1 MLKVIDVNTTLDD
14 VEEYA
19 ECNICTNARAAMELG
34 SPLITSVAVWGIP
47 IDLNVVQNS
56 ISTPVLINDVDK
68 DLLSTLS
75 RSIAESIQFP
85 LNTCYFHGLG
95 CVASAMTKAFKY
107 EYRENKSAP
116 VNLYCVSAQPPSTG
130 KSGVNDY
137 LSDPIVK
144 AFKEINEENSTERK
158 MLQREIKNITKKLE
172 GTKELKDT
180 EEMELFDRLERANE
194 SLDAIPLWAPIVTDL
209 TIEAAEELAGQQ
221 GGMFNIVSAEAEA
234 ISVILG
240 AVYGDESGGKKAN
253 YGLLLKAWDGEYSHS
268 VRITRSGYNGYV
280 RASISVIAQ
289 NESVESILAAA
300 ASGRGLAERFLL
312 LVEDSLLGTR
322 DHHSQKKVSYSL
334 VKKYEQLIA
343 NIIKEDEVVLK
354 FSESSKRELAKWRQ
368 KIEPELRDGGR
379 YSHNL
384 LTGFIG
390 KADKQIMKIASVL
403 HCVDHWQNQASRTSE
418 VKDAYIF
425 RAIYIFE
432 QLAQTYISAADSMGY
447 VGEKSELLK
456 IAEHLQKLSDK
467 GKNKVSFSQLY
478 NSLKNIKPFKG
489 SRNLA
494 KKIREELVPKLEDY
508 NYCVS
513 DSKSVYIN
521 PRLK

>member
-1 MLKVIDVNTTLDD
+1 MDININATLDD
-14 VEEYA
+14 IEIYSEKH
-19 ECNICTNARAAMELG
+19 ICTMQRATMELR
-34 SPLITSVAVWGIP
+34 SPFVTNIAVWP
-47 IDLNVVQNS
+47 NPLDLSSIQS
-56 ISTPVLINDVDK
+56 GISTPTLINDVDK
-68 DLLSTLS
+68 DLLSMMS
-75 RSIAESIQFP
+75 RSISESIQFP

-107 EYRENKSAP
+107 EYRDNKTAP

-137 LSDPIVK
+137 FSDPIVK
-144 AFKEINEENSTERK
+144 AFKEINDENSTERK
-158 MLQREIKNITKKLE
+158 VLQREIKNINKKLE
-172 GTKELKDT
+172 GNKELQDT
-180 EEMELFDRLERANE
+180 EEMELFDRLDKATEQLE
-194 SLDAIPLWAPIVTDL
+194 LIPLWSPIVTDL
-209 TIEAAEELAGQQ
+209 TIEAAEELAGRQ

-234 ISVILG
+234 VSVILG
-240 AVYGDESGGKKAN
+240 AVYGDDSGGKKAN

-268 VRITRSGYNGYV
+268 IRITRSGYNGYV

-312 LVEDSLLGTR
+312 LVEDSLLGNR
-322 DHHSQKKVSYSL
+322 NHKKQQKVSYSL
-334 VKKYEQLIA
+334 VNKYEVLIS
-343 NIIKEDEVVLK
+343 NIIKEGDVTLK
-354 FSESSKRELAKWRQ
+354 FSESSKRILADWRQ
-368 KIEPELRDGGR
+368 KIEPELRDGGI

-403 HCVDHWQNQASRTSE
+403 HCVDHWQTQSDRDPNI
-418 VKDAYIF
+418 KDFYIN

-447 VGEKSELLK
+447 VGEKSELIK
-456 IAEHLQKLSDK
+456 ICDHLQKIADK
-467 GKNKVSFSQLY
+467 GKLKVSYSQLY
-478 NSLKNIKPFKG
+478 NSLKNIKPFRG
-489 SRNLA
+489 SRNLS
-494 KKIREELVPKLEDY
+494 KKIKDQLIPKLEEL
-508 NYCVS
+508 NYCVA
-513 DSKSVYIN
+513 DGKTVYIN